1 MSTTRCAHGPHGK
14 CIFCVHTAPAIA
26 ARRHF
31 TTSTY
36 YTLFA
41 SAARSPHEGVPVM
54 DSLRI
59 DAAIQAAGVRE
70 PWRRLALK
78 HYFATQ
84 ELPPPGTLQASTRT
98 NWRDTLHGLGGMSYE
113 VANVF
118 LTALLDPKPAALAHQ
133 RQYDPMRQ
141 SPDPQSPEAM
151 AYYYPGHQALP
162 FVRK

>member
-1 MSTTRCAHGPHGK
+1 
-14 CIFCVHTAPAIA
+14 
-26 ARRHF
+26 
-31 TTSTY
+31 
-36 YTLFA
+36 
-41 SAARSPHEGVPVM
+41 M

-98 NWRDTLHGLGGMSYE
+98 DWRDTLHGLGGMSYE

-118 LTALLDPKPAALAHQ
+118 LTALLDPKPTAPAHQHQ
-133 RQYDPMRQ
+133 RQYDPYKMT
-141 SPDPQSPEAM
+141 PDPQSPEAM

>member
-1 MSTTRCAHGPHGK
+1 
-14 CIFCVHTAPAIA
+14 
-26 ARRHF
+26 
-31 TTSTY
+31 
-36 YTLFA
+36 
-41 SAARSPHEGVPVM
+41 M

-98 NWRDTLHGLGGMSYE
+98 DWRDTLHGLGGMSYE

-118 LTALLDPKPAALAHQ
+118 LTALLDPKPAAPVPQ
-133 RQYDPMRQ
+133 RQYDPYRM

-151 AYYYPGHQALP
+151 AYYFPPSQAHPL
-162 FVRK
+162 FRK